1 MSWNAIKGWKWKEL
15 DDGIIQFTFA
25 NRNDAM
31 NVLNR
36 RPLFVCGALLVIMPW
51 PSWLSPAEVRFDK
64 TPIWVQVDSIPPFYW
79 NLSNLKEIASKAS
92 PVYELPH
99 GIEDA
104 VGMSS
109 LRFRATIDLNKP
121 IFSGFFLRRQKL
133 KDLWL
138 QYKYERLP
146 QTCFKCGII
155 NHDQSTCFKSPTV
168 VKDAKGNFYPMFGT
182 WLKKEVPE
190 KLTFST
196 PLAKW
201 FQDWVLQKQ
210 LGNDPIL
217 RNQFKVHRAIQNGE
231 SDEIRECRRQYPTKK
246 RIVSDEEEATE
257 TDEPNMVITQ
267 IPLVYLPGIGE
278 FAPYGNNSKMVSV
291 LDLQQAATK
300 DSMVTANGASSS
312 NTVED
317 NDTENNADKSLRMKG
332 TGKTKISISGATNK
346 DNSRAHLN
354 QSRISNN
361 QPEDLA
367 ETGESPTN
375 KQISDFDMGPSKLA
389 YNPLLGTQAQLID
402 WPSNECWADP
412 KARELIFGS
421 LTVDKYYREP
431 TLINPILDIEDF
443 RVQEHSQGPRK
454 RKASDGLLI
463 NPSPVKSFNSY
474 TNNTPASQSKESYSE
489 PETQDNT
496 TGKNAPTVQ
505 QQLGLDTEM
514 VSPPSSFSPG
524 TCMEQGSSS
533 KRRSRGGR
541 SGKAPIVHD
550 EPVEKKRRG
559 QPPKNHPTLSATPKS
574 FKGRKQTKI
583 NMGGK
588 SGKYNHI
595 GGSDFDLKVDL
606 NNHFIVIEKTT
617 KPRTMKNTLSGVTAD
632 GAGGPDA
639 LMVVGDRGEE

>member
-1 MSWNAIKGWKWKEL
+1 MDPSKVCDLFQDSVQITQDDITFALNPGEIDEPQEENKVLLGKIISRYRLGKATIQGSLKMSWNAIKGWKWKEL

-36 RPLFVCGALLVIMPW
+36 RPWFVCGALLVIMPW

-99 GIEDA
+99 GIEDV

-138 QYKYERLP
+138 QYK
-146 QTCFKCGII
+146 
-155 NHDQSTCFKSPTV
+155 
-168 VKDAKGNFYPMFGT
+168 
-182 WLKKEVPE
+182 
-190 KLTFST
+190 
-196 PLAKW
+196 
-201 FQDWVLQKQ
+201 
-210 LGNDPIL
+210 
-217 RNQFKVHRAIQNGE
+217 NQFKVHRAIQNGE
-231 SDEIRECRRQYPTKK
+231 LDEIRECRRQYPTKK

-257 TDEPNMVITQ
+257 ADEPNMVITQ

-291 LDLQQAATK
+291 LDLQQAATE
-300 DSMVTANGASSS
+300 DAMVTANGASSS

-317 NDTENNADKSLRMKG
+317 NDTVNKADKSLRMKG
-332 TGKTKISISGATNK
+332 TGKTKISISRATNK

-354 QSRISNN
+354 QPRISNN
-361 QPEDLA
+361 QPDDLA

-375 KQISDFDMGPSKLA
+375 KQVSDFDMGPSKLA
-389 YNPLLGTQAQLID
+389 YNPLLGTHAQLID

-474 TNNTPASQSKESYSE
+474 TNSTPASQSKESHSE
-489 PETQDNT
+489 PETRDNT

-541 SGKAPIVHD
+541 SEKAPIVHD

-559 QPPKNHPTLSATPKS
+559 RPPKNYPTLSATPKS
-574 FKGRKQTKI
+574 FKGRK
-583 NMGGK
+583 
-588 SGKYNHI
+588 
-595 GGSDFDLKVDL
+595 
-606 NNHFIVIEKTT
+606 
-617 KPRTMKNTLSGVTAD
+617 
-632 GAGGPDA
+632 
-639 LMVVGDRGEE
+639 